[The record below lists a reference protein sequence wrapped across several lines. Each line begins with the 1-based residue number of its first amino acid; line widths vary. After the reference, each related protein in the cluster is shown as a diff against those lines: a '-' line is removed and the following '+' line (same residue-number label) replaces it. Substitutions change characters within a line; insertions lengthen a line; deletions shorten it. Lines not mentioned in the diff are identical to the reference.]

1 MKIEQECKIKSIESE
16 FLKLSNNY
24 NMYLT
29 SVSHNCNSGFINC
42 SQTNSLEVD
51 MKLLDDDLGE
61 VIIRISTKTPEQ
73 YENVGVI
80 LEMLQG
86 SV

>member
-16 FLKLSNNY
+16 FLKLSKKAHLSMISNGHKHNLY
-24 NMYLT
+24 SADSESLIVEMYL
-29 SVSHNCNSGFINC
+29 F
-42 SQTNSLEVD
+42 
-51 MKLLDDDLGE
+51 DDDLGRVKVSIE
-61 VIIRISTKTPEQ
+61 AVSQSHI
-73 YENVGVI
+73 ENLKLV

>member
-16 FLKLSNNY
+16 FLKLSNSY
-24 NMYLT
+24 NVYLT

-42 SQTNSLEVD
+42 SPTNSLEVD

>member
-16 FLKLSNNY
+16 FLKLSKDDKVRISTI
-24 NMYLT
+24 L
-29 SVSHNCNSGFINC
+29 SKRGGGFWVVD
-42 SQTNSLEVD
+42 SESLIVD
-51 MKLLDDDLGE
+51 MHLFDDDLGGVKVSIE
-61 VIIRISTKTPEQ
+61 AMSPKQVENLKT
-73 YENVGVI
+73 I

>member
-16 FLKLSNNY
+16 FLKLSRKDKVQISSI
-24 NMYLT
+24 L
-29 SVSHNCNSGFINC
+29 SKRGEGFWVVDSG
-42 SQTNSLEVD
+42 SLIVD
-51 MKLLDDDLGE
+51 MHLFDDDLGGVKVSIE
-61 VIIRISTKTPEQ
+61 AMSPQQVENLKT
-73 YENVGVI
+73 I

>member
-16 FLKLSNNY
+16 FLKLSKNDNVHLSMIS
-24 NMYLT
+24 NG
-29 SVSHNCNSGFINC
+29 HKCNLYSEDSETLIVEMCLFDGDIGRVKVAIEAK
-42 SQTNSLEVD
+42 SL
-51 MKLLDDDLGE
+51 KQ
-61 VIIRISTKTPEQ
+61 I
-73 YENVGVI
+73 ENLRVI

>member
-16 FLKLSNNY
+16 FLKLSKSDKAHLSMISNGHKY
-24 NMYLT
+24 NLYSADSESLIVDMYLFD
-29 SVSHNCNSGFINC
+29 G
-42 SQTNSLEVD
+42 
-51 MKLLDDDLGE
+51 DLGRVKVSIE
-61 VIIRISTKTPEQ
+61 AMSPKQVENLKT
-73 YENVGVI
+73 I

>member
-16 FLKLSNNY
+16 FLKLSRKDKVQISSI
-24 NMYLT
+24 L
-29 SVSHNCNSGFINC
+29 SKRGGGFWVVD
-42 SQTNSLEVD
+42 SRSLIVD
-51 MKLLDDDLGE
+51 MHLFDDDLGGVKVSIE
-61 VIIRISTKTPEQ
+61 AMSPKQVENLKT
-73 YENVGVI
+73 I

>member
-1 MKIEQECKIKSIESE
+1 MKIEQVRKIKAIESE
-16 FLKLSNNY
+16 FLKLSKNDNV
-24 NMYLT
+24 YLT
-29 SVSHNCNSGFINC
+29 SISRNCNSGFIKY
-42 SQTNSLEVD
+42 SQTNSFDVD

-61 VIIRISTKTPEQ
+61 VTIRISTKTPEQ
-73 YENVGVI
+73 YENLRVV